1 MSDLA
6 ELVRRNA
13 ERLTAAE
20 RRVAEAMTAD
30 PQAVAFGTVADVASL
45 AAASGASV
53 VRLANKLGYQGF
65 SDLQASVQADLSR
78 RLRPAAERIREP
90 GGGGGDLRSR
100 GRRAA
105 YECVEETFAN
115 LDPATLASV
124 VGVLA
129 VRSRPVWVIAG
140 DAGSGIAHQFATELS
155 MLRPR
160 VRHLVGSPVR
170 VAREMAD
177 VDAGDVVVALDLR
190 RYDAWVLGAVG
201 LATAAG
207 ATVIALT
214 DGPLSPLAAGSTHVI
229 AIEAD
234 GVGPF
239 DNYVGALAVLA
250 TVTAGVA
257 QRLRGPATEHLDRI
271 ESAWGAT
278 GALTDGT

>member
-6 ELVRRNA
+6 ELIRQHA

-20 RRVAEAMTAD
+20 RRVAEAMVDD
-30 PQAVAFGTVADVASL
+30 PQAVAFGTVADVAARASS
-45 AAASGASV
+45 SGASV

-65 SDLQASVQADLSR
+65 SDLQATVQADLSR
-78 RLRPAAERIREP
+78 RLRPATERIREP
-90 GGGGGDLRSR
+90 GAGDLRAR
-100 GRRAA
+100 GRHAA
-105 YECVEETFAN
+105 FECVEATFAH
-115 LDPATLASV
+115 LEPATLESI

-170 VAREMAD
+170 VTREMAD
-177 VDAGDVVVALDLR
+177 VDSGDVVVALDLR
-190 RYDAWVLGAVG
+190 RYDAWVLDAVG
-201 LATAAG
+201 LAADAG

-214 DGPLSPLAAGSTHVI
+214 DGPLSPLAAGSTHVV
-229 AIEAD
+229 ALEAD

-239 DNYVGALAVLA
+239 DNYVGALAVF
-250 TVTAGVA
+250 TTITAGVA
-257 QRLRGPATEHLDRI
+257 QRLRGPATQHLDRI
-271 ESAWGAT
+271 ESAWRAT
-278 GALTDGT
+278 GALTDGA